1 MLDIFYTSQI
11 QVVNTIK
18 QEINKWE
25 EGYISDQELNVVIKK
40 IVEINREII
49 YKDNMMKSIVKQRLG
64 KKRIRLIEMILKEKG
79 E

>member
-11 QVVNTIK
+11 QVVNMIK

-49 YKDNMMKSIVKQRLG
+49 YKENMMKSIVKQRLG

>member
-11 QVVNTIK
+11 QVVNMIK